1 MMMIWITKEKKK
13 IVLFLVSYVSQK
25 SYILPNISK
34 IFASSSSSISSDVS
48 SGLLRTVEVRF
59 LTVKYIPVSS
69 FFFN

>member
-34 IFASSSSSISSDVS
+34 IFALSSSSISSDVS

-59 LTVKYIPVSS
+59 LTVKYIAVSS